1 MAEVNISELKEMIK
15 EEISKKEDS
24 EMTAELKRLIT
35 DLTLE
40 NRKMVDINLALQS
53 RIVELMINVTEMI
66 KNLQTLTKTLQ
77 ESLSGGEEENE
88 EEESEEGT
96 DNNAVKMLAIQNKQM
111 LEVMSNLEKYI
122 KRLYRKDIISN
133 IRSKKDE
140 ISGEN
145 IDEQ

>member
-88 EEESEEGT
+88 EEENEEGT

>member
-77 ESLSGGEEENE
+77 ESLGGGEEENE